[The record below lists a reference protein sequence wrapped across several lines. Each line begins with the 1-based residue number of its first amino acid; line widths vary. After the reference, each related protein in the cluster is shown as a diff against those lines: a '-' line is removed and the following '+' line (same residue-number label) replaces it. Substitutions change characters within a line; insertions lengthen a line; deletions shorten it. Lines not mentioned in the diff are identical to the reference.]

1 MKVTEPQNQTVYDLE
16 YEPSIAPESPRPGGH
31 GEGQEDG
38 DEARAG
44 DGGVHLPAKE
54 EMDLEGVGE
63 HPSAAELG
71 AGGVE
76 NDVEGVHGRM
86 MVVYREM
93 LEGAGEAEIRGEHEH
108 AEWLRQQAENL
119 QW

>member
-1 MKVTEPQNQTVYDLE
+1 MTLSMSRRLHQN
-16 YEPSIAPESPRPGGH
+16 

-71 AGGVE
+71 AGAVE
-76 NDVEGVHGRM
+76 NDVEGVHDRM

-93 LEGAGEAEIRGEHEH
+93 LEGAEEAEIRGEHEH
-108 AEWLRQQAENL
+108 AEWLRQQAETL